1 MGSGGPAQKGR
12 GRFSNRCCQ
21 IAVGAGAREGRPT
34 GGRDAG
40 GRRRCMC
47 SPCEANVF
55 RFGADVFS
63 FLPNVFSFRPDVFT
77 FEGHVF
83 S

>member
-1 MGSGGPAQKGR
+1 MGSDGPPRRAGA
-12 GRFSNRCCQ
+12 RFSNRFCR

-55 RFGADVFS
+55 SFGA
-63 FLPNVFSFRPDVFT
+63 NVFSFRPDVFT
-77 FEGHVF
+77 FRSNVFTSEGQVF